1 MPSERTPQL
10 QPDFRHNTREC
21 VLEYW
26 SDTNRR
32 RESIMSGWARCE
44 DMLAY
49 YIGLQANGSFRG
61 YRFTDAWWRDTGQ
74 RDEPAY
80 TLPTSKERLD
90 LQEAIKQLEA

>member
-10 QPDFRHNTREC
+10 QPDFRRNTREC

-26 SDTNRR
+26 NNGNRR
-32 RESIMSGWARCE
+32 RQSVMSGWERCE

-49 YIGLQANGSFRG
+49 YHGLQANGQFRG

-74 RDEPAY
+74 HDEPAF
-80 TLPTSKERLD
+80 TLPTSQERIELV
-90 LQEAIKQLEA
+90 EAIKQLEA